1 MRFSS
6 NYDSGISF
14 KDEEL
19 SIELNIKD
27 EDLII
32 SDKDLS
38 LPKISELKK
47 QEVYE
52 NSCNW
57 RFGLYWNKFN
67 KLSENHKV

>member
-1 MRFSS
+1 MS
-6 NYDSGISF
+6 NYVSGISF

-47 QEVYE
+47 QGV
-52 NSCNW
+52 
-57 RFGLYWNKFN
+57 L
-67 KLSENHKV
+67 